1 MLEQKDLEMIAE
13 VMQQALQPVKSDTIG
28 IKSDIQEL
36 KDDMKSAK
44 TDIQELKDDMKS
56 AKTDIQQLKNSM
68 TEVKT
73 DISKLKVGVEDLKN
87 DAKAAKTDIAELKDK
102 IESVQNEI
110 QFIETSLENKT
121 NKGIQTIAEGHLDL
135 TRKLDKAMKIEE
147 EKEMLKLRMNWL
159 ENEVRELKLKLDKIA
174 GKTA

>member
-13 VMQQALQPVKSDTIG
+13 VMQQALQPVKSDIIG

-44 TDIQELKDDMKS
+44 NDIQELKD
-56 AKTDIQQLKNSM
+56 SM

-73 DISKLKVGVEDLKN
+73 DISKLKVDVEDLKN
-87 DAKAAKTDIAELKDK
+87 DAKASKTDIAELKDK

-121 NKGIQTIAEGHLDL
+121 NKGIQIIAEGHLDL

-147 EKEMLKLRMNWL
+147 EKEMLKLRMSWL